1 MRKNRAV
8 DLTVL
13 IVFILALTGEVW
25 AGSPVFTQDYPVYVF
40 SYGENQ
46 GEDYPTTMGAY
57 RFAELVEE
65 RTEGKI
71 RILVTADGGL
81 GQEGEVIWQ
90 MQHGGVDFARISLSQ
105 LSAMDDKMNVLQLPY
120 LYENSSHMWSVLDGE
135 IGEEF
140 LRRVGEYDLVGLSWY
155 DAGARSFYNNL
166 RPIKSPADM
175 EGMRI
180 RVQQAD
186 MMVDIVEL
194 LGAVAVPISYEEV
207 YSSLERGNVDGAEN
221 NWPSYES
228 MNHNEV
234 AKYFTLDEHT
244 RIPEMQLC
252 SKHTWEKLTPKEQEI
267 ILKCARESALYEREL
282 WEEREKASMEQV
294 ISEGT
299 VVTELS
305 LEETEL
311 FRQATGEIYEKYCGR
326 YMDVVEKIRGM
337 GENGEDGEEL

>member
-1 MRKNRAV
+1 MRKSKIRDMAAV
-8 DLTVL
+8 
-13 IVFILALTGEVW
+13 IFFALAL
-25 AGSPVFTQDYPVYVF
+25 AGYIWFGARVFKQDSPLYVL

-57 RFAELVEE
+57 RFAQLVEE

-71 RILVTADGGL
+71 KILVTADGGL
-81 GQEGEVIWQ
+81 GQEAEVIWQ

-120 LYENSSHMWSVLDGE
+120 LYENSNHMWSVLDGE

-140 LRRVGEYDLVGLSWY
+140 LKRVDNYDLVGLSWY
-155 DAGARSFYNNL
+155 DAGARCFYNNVK
-166 RPIKSPADM
+166 PIASPKDM

-180 RVQQAD
+180 RVQEAD

-194 LGAVAVPISYEEV
+194 LGALAVPISYEEV
-207 YSSLERGNVDGAEN
+207 YASLERGNVDGAEN

-234 AKYFTLDEHT
+234 AKYFTVDEHT

-252 SKHTWEKLTPKEQEI
+252 SKHTWEKLTPEDREI
-267 ILKCARESALYEREL
+267 ILECARESALYEREL
-282 WEEREKASMEQV
+282 WKEREKESMEKV
-294 ISEGT
+294 IAEGT
-299 VVTELS
+299 IVTELS
-305 LEETEL
+305 PEEKEM
-311 FRQATGEIYEKYCGR
+311 FRQATGEIYEKYCGN
-326 YMDVVEKIRGM
+326 YMDIVELIRGM
-337 GENGEDGEEL
+337 GQQQ